1 MANMTNGSMD
11 SISTHKSDGVSD
23 QLKDLVSAGQHKLS
37 DAKDKVLDAKDAV
50 TAQTS
55 STIKMLA
62 TMIKDHPFI
71 AVGVAA
77 GISYLATRLIRR

>member
-1 MANMTNGSMD
+1 MATMTNGAID
-11 SISTHKSDGVSD
+11 SATNHKTDGVSD
-23 QLKDLVSAGQHKLS
+23 QLKDLVSAGQHTLS
-37 DAKDKVLDAKDAV
+37 DAKDKVLDAKDTV
-50 TAQTS
+50 TAQTR

-62 TMIKDHPFI
+62 TMIKDHPFV